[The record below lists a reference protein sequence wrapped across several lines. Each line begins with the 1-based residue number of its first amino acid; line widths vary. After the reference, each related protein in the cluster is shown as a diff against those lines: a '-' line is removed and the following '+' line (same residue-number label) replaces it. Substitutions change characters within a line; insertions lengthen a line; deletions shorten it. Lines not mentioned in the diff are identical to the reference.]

1 MNKNTIITVAL
12 GALVLIGGVFYFY
25 TKSLQTNTAS
35 TSPVSSSVS
44 IPTGTTERAI
54 NTKGTGAVA
63 KTAPT
68 TPVST
73 TPAAK
78 PTISGVSMST
88 ALTTS
93 GAAVN
98 PATTFSPTTPTIY
111 AVLSLKNATARTQL
125 SYVRYYEGKY
135 VDSKVS
141 HPSTDNVK
149 YFHFS
154 WILKAG
160 QTRKV
165 GNYSLVFYV
174 DGKKA
179 STVNYAVR

>member
-1 MNKNTIITVAL
+1 MNKNTTIAIAL

-25 TKSLQTNTAS
+25 TKPAYKNNITV
-35 TSPVSSSVS
+35 PSVS
-44 IPTGTTERAI
+44 NTPSVNQPAPQPKATVPTSTTGRAI

-63 KTAPT
+63 KTAP
-68 TPVST
+68 
-73 TPAAK
+73 A
-78 PTISGVSMST
+78 ISGVLMST

-93 GAAVN
+93 GAAVS
-98 PATTFSPTTPTIY
+98 PTTTFSPTTPTVY

-125 SYVRYYEGKY
+125 SYIRYYEGKY

-141 HPSTDNVK
+141 HPSINNVK

-160 QTRKV
+160 QTRKA

-174 DGKKA
+174 DGKKV
-179 STVNYAVR
+179 STMNYAIR

>member
-1 MNKNTIITVAL
+1 MNKNFTLTIVA
-12 GALVLIGGVFYFY
+12 AVVVLVGGTYYFY
-25 TKSLQTNTAS
+25 TKSPQTS
-35 TSPVSSSVS
+35 TVPVSPSVS
-44 IPTGTTERAI
+44 IPPGTTERAI

-63 KTAPT
+63 K
-68 TPVST
+68 PV
-73 TPAAK
+73 PVK
-78 PTISGVSMST
+78 PTISSVLLST

-93 GAAVN
+93 GSAVS
-98 PATTFSPTTPTIY
+98 PTTTFSPTTPTVY
-111 AVLSLKNATARTQL
+111 AVLSLKNVTVRTQL

-141 HPSTDNVK
+141 HPSTNNIK
-149 YFHFS
+149 NFHFS
-154 WILKAG
+154 WILNAG

-179 STVNYAVR
+179 NTVNYSIR

>member
-1 MNKNTIITVAL
+1 MNKNFTLTIVAV
-12 GALVLIGGVFYFY
+12 AVVLIGGTYYFY
-25 TKSLQTNTAS
+25 TKSPQTS
-35 TSPVSSSVS
+35 TVPVSPSVS

-63 KTAPT
+63 KPVPVKPT
-68 TPVST
+68 SVVPVV
-73 TPAAK
+73 K
-78 PTISGVSMST
+78 PTISGVLLST

-93 GAAVN
+93 GAAVS
-98 PATTFSPTTPTIY
+98 PTTTFSPTTPTVY
-111 AVLSLKNATARTQL
+111 AVLSLKNVTARTQL

-141 HPSTDNVK
+141 HPSTNNVK

-160 QTRKV
+160 QTRKA

-179 STVNYAVR
+179 NTVNYSIR